1 MLSIQTNVNSLT
13 AQQNLSVN
21 SAFQAR
27 TIQRLTS
34 GYRINSA
41 GDDAAGMA
49 VANQLRNNVAE
60 LTQGVQNGNNGVAQL
75 QIVDGGLTN
84 VSNILDRLK
93 TLATESASSTFT
105 GNRSTLNNEYQSLL
119 GEIDR
124 QASNINLNT
133 GGSFESQLKVY
144 LGGAGSANSNALVN
158 VDLTNSAVDTQGLAL
173 QGTSVLGGGTGF
185 ANNNV
190 NLSNSMSTFDKG
202 AGGNV
207 GESFLISYV
216 DANGTAQQQNV
227 SIQSTAAGYSGTAF
241 VAAINSAMAGLATPI
256 TGITAQIGGD
266 GTLQFVGSGPFTVQH
281 TANNAPTQ
289 AAVAAGATQFLTNES
304 DYNVSGAFTDF
315 NESGGTVTTSQSEVA
330 TFTTGGKDY
339 NVTLTSDATDQAHYA
354 PNVATAIAVINQQLV
369 GSGVKAIAD
378 QGGNISFQSS
388 NSFTIAEGFTAGATS
403 DTAVFTGSLFGAT
416 NGNVAVTAADSA
428 TSATG
433 NALNAIN
440 SITAALAAL
449 GVVQGK
455 VGAGENQ
462 LNYGISLAQSQIT
475 NFDSAQSQIRDT
487 DVAAEAA
494 NLSKAQVLQQASI
507 AAMAQA
513 NSAPQQVLAL
523 LRQ

>member
-1 MLSIQTNVNSLT
+1 
-13 AQQNLSVN
+13 
-21 SAFQAR
+21 
-27 TIQRLTS
+27 
-34 GYRINSA
+34 
-41 GDDAAGMA
+41 
-49 VANQLRNNVAE
+49 
-60 LTQGVQNGNNGVAQL
+60 
-75 QIVDGGLTN
+75 
-84 VSNILDRLK
+84 
-93 TLATESASSTFT
+93 
-105 GNRSTLNNEYQSLL
+105 
-119 GEIDR
+119 
-124 QASNINLNT
+124 
-133 GGSFESQLKVY
+133 
-144 LGGAGSANSNALVN
+144 
-158 VDLTNSAVDTQGLAL
+158 
-173 QGTSVLGGGTGF
+173 
-185 ANNNV
+185 
-190 NLSNSMSTFDKG
+190 
-202 AGGNV
+202 
-207 GESFLISYV
+207 
-216 DANGTAQQQNV
+216 
-227 SIQSTAAGYSGTAF
+227 
-241 VAAINSAMAGLATPI
+241 
-256 TGITAQIGGD
+256 
-266 GTLQFVGSGPFTVQH
+266 
-281 TANNAPTQ
+281 
-289 AAVAAGATQFLTNES
+289 
-304 DYNVSGAFTDF
+304 
-315 NESGGTVTTSQSEVA
+315 VA